1 MKEVLNV
8 HIKRSNLLLSI
19 LFGICVFIFFNF
31 YYPFH
36 VQYQEQFQMFLFTK
50 DYFLDRVSLPG
61 GLAIYLGNFF
71 VQFFYYAWLGALVI
85 AFLLVLLQREIVW
98 LTKKFGFNN
107 AYYPLTLLPS
117 IVYWILLCDENY
129 MLSGLLLLIM
139 VLATVIICTTITSR
153 TIRLISTIVLTPVL
167 YILCSGCFWL
177 FALFMILLEI
187 FYWKQKIDIRWWIM
201 VIGSVLL
208 IFCSPIIS
216 KNFYQYPLERL
227 WLGIGLYRFPNIS
240 PYGQIIIWLL
250 TVAVSMLP
258 RVLPKTVLLKKYIT
272 LIAFQVLVLVI
283 GGGYFIKNAADWDKE
298 EIMGYDHHVRMQEWD
313 KVIAMAD
320 KKVPTAPMSVACL
333 NLALS
338 KTGQLADK
346 MFCYYQNGVQ
356 GLIPPFQPD
365 FTSPLPTSEIYY
377 HLGMINSSQRLV
389 FEAMESI
396 PDYQKSARCY
406 KCLAETNLINGQYKV
421 AAKYLRALQHTL
433 FYRDWATETLTY
445 LNNESRINAHPEWG
459 RLRQLRYKEDFL
471 YSQEELDIMLG
482 ILFKQNNSNRMAYE
496 YLMACTLLSNN
507 LDHFFNYYPLGKDV
521 GYQQIPKSYQEA
533 LLFIWSLK
541 HHPLK
546 EKAPWPVS
554 EQITERLLEYAPI
567 YLQDKN
573 AEPILKER
581 FGDTY
586 WYYLHFGT
594 KKL

>member
-19 LFGICVFIFFNF
+19 LLGVCVFIFFNF

-85 AFLLVLLQREIVW
+85 SLLLVLLQREIVW

-117 IVYWILLCDENY
+117 IVYWVLLCDENY

-139 VLATVIICTTITSR
+139 VLAMVIICTTIPSR
-153 TIRLISTIVLTPVL
+153 SIRLIFTIVLTPVL

-187 FYWKQKIDIRWWIM
+187 FYWDQKIDIRWWIM
-201 VIGSVLL
+201 VLGSVLFV
-208 IFCSPIIS
+208 ICSPIVS

-227 WLGIGLYRFPNIS
+227 WLGIGFYRFPNIS
-240 PYGQIIIWLL
+240 PYGQIIMWLL
-250 TVAVSMLP
+250 TVAVSILP
-258 RVLPKTVLLKKYIT
+258 RFLPNTVLLKKYFT

-283 GGGYFIKNAADWDKE
+283 GGGYFIKNTADWDKE
-298 EIMGYDHHVRMQEWD
+298 DIMGYDHHVRMQEWD

-356 GLIPPFQPD
+356 GLIPPFESD

-406 KCLAETNLINGQYKV
+406 KRLAETNLINGQYKV

-433 FYRDWATETLTY
+433 FYSDWATETLAY

-471 YSQEELDIMLG
+471 YSEDQLDVMLE
-482 ILFKQNNSNRMAYE
+482 ILFKQNKSNRMAYE
-496 YLMACTLLSNN
+496 
-507 LDHFFNYYPLGKDV
+507 
-521 GYQQIPKSYQEA
+521 
-533 LLFIWSLK
+533 
-541 HHPLK
+541 
-546 EKAPWPVS
+546 
-554 EQITERLLEYAPI
+554 
-567 YLQDKN
+567 
-573 AEPILKER
+573 
-581 FGDTY
+581 
-586 WYYLHFGT
+586 
-594 KKL
+594 